1 MLNEYNN
8 KNYNDLQ
15 NLIAKKMNLIS
26 EVAPP
31 STTKSKSSGDME
43 SKFRFGQTN
52 PEEAKKIEDMKRK
65 EWEQQNPEEAKKF
78 AEIEKKDEE
87 LSSQNKVKW
96 EQQNAERKK
105 WWENEQ
111 NKKKASDWESKNPPP
126 QNKGFGMTEWL
137 EKRREVGIPDE
148 PESIFV
154 DKTRK
159 LRIKPWHIQKKLFDV
174 IK

>member
-43 SKFRFGQTN
+43 SVFASKFSSSQN
-52 PEEAKKIEDMKRK
+52 QPKIDSQRK
-65 EWEQQNPEEAKKF
+65 EWEQKNPEEAKKF

-87 LSSQNKVKW
+87 LASQNKVEW
-96 EQQNAERKK
+96 EKENTDRKT

-126 QNKGFGMTEWL
+126 QNKGFDMTKWL
-137 EKRREVGIPDE
+137 EKRRDAGIPDE
-148 PESIFV
+148 PESIFL
-154 DKTRK
+154 DKKQLTRV
-159 LRIKPWHIQKKLFDV
+159 KPWQKQEKRV
-174 IK
+174 NIRM